1 MPVGVRPP
9 FVTQRALSAWRTLPL
24 LRPALSI
31 AWSSGRCGRWP
42 LPDEDDVQQRV
53 CRRVR
58 DALTVDTEVVVAHSL
73 GSVALIT
80 VVRVSALIEALHKKA
95 DEDRRAQR
103 INELESERR
112 RLRRD
117 IKRLKGE
124 LFVVSAERERIA
136 TELAEVNY
144 RLVEFERLT
153 LWGR

>member
-1 MPVGVRPP
+1 M
-9 FVTQRALSAWRTLPL
+9 
-24 LRPALSI
+24 
-31 AWSSGRCGRWP
+31 
-42 LPDEDDVQQRV
+42 
-53 CRRVR
+53 R